1 MDKHNI
7 EIIGINGI
15 PEIKPGDD
23 IAELIIRS
31 VSNQKCV
38 IQEND
43 TFVIAQKIVSKSEGQ
58 FVHLSGVKPSSFA
71 KIFSQKSGRDPRL
84 IEVVLK
90 DSRKIIKIDY
100 DRGILITETHHG
112 FICANSGVDSSNVG
126 GDEVVLRLPKN
137 PDLSANKL
145 VSKIQ
150 RLTGLSKLSVII
162 SDTFGRPWRE
172 GHVNYSIGSAGI
184 QPTVDYRGN
193 KDTFDRVM
201 KVTEIAII
209 DEMASAA
216 ELVMGKTLQI
226 PVAIIRGFQYQDNKL
241 GTYSILR
248 NEKTDMFR

>member
-43 TFVIAQKIVSKSEGQ
+43 IFVIAQKIVSKSEGQ
-58 FVHLSGVKPSSFA
+58 FVHLSDIKPSSFA
-71 KIFSQKSGRDPRL
+71 KVFSQKSGRDARL

-100 DRGILITETHHG
+100 DRGILITETYHG

-126 GDEVVLRLPKN
+126 GYEVVLRLPKN
-137 PDLSANKL
+137 PDFSANEL

-150 RLTGLSKLSVII
+150 HLTGLPNVSVII

-172 GHVNYSIGSAGI
+172 GHVNYSIGSSGI

-201 KVTEIAII
+201 KVTEIAIV
-209 DEMASAA
+209 DEMAGAA
-216 ELVMGKTLQI
+216 ELVMGKTSQI
-226 PVAIIRGFQYQDNKL
+226 PVAIIRGFPYQDNKL
-241 GTYSILR
+241 GTYSLLR
-248 NEKTDMFR
+248 NEQTDMFR